1 MTQPS
6 KTPSPTRSLLTV
18 VGIGLA
24 FLIVV
29 SLGRQAFQDSLK
41 APPPAPP
48 AAAPPSQVTGGGL
61 TLASASIELPDDP
74 PYPAGA
80 GADLMNAN
88 CTACHSAAMALT
100 QPAFSKAQWTA
111 TVEKMRDTY
120 KAQVAEKDVPAI
132 VDYLTSVRG
141 KLGQASTS
149 ASSAAP
155 KLDRSGGTG

>member
-29 SLGRQAFQDSLK
+29 SLGRQAFQNSLK

-48 AAAPPSQVTGGGL
+48 AAAPPSQVAGGGL
-61 TLASASIELPDDP
+61 TLTSASIELPDDA

-132 VDYLTSVRG
+132 VDYLASVSG
-141 KLGQASTS
+141 KLGPPPAGSP
-149 ASSAAP
+149 ALKP
-155 KLDRSGGTG
+155 DHSGGTG